1 MELAKNGK
9 KTKTP
14 APIETV
20 PEKKKMSGKA
30 LKLLL
35 LGLVV
40 LLIAIFLYRNKQ
52 LIVVA
57 KVNGDYVYSWELS
70 KMLKDR
76 YAATTLEDLI
86 TEELILKELE
96 KNNIQV
102 SEEELNT
109 RIQEIEATL
118 GGQPLEEALALQNI
132 TLENFRTQMYMR
144 IGVDKLLAQQVT
156 VTDAE
161 LDDYVKNYGDTLVG
175 TTDEE
180 KRNEARQQLQ
190 DQKTGDA
197 LESWLADLKAKAT
210 VVRYL

>member
-14 APIETV
+14 EPVATA
-20 PEKKKMSGKA
+20 PEKKKMSGRT

-35 LGLVV
+35 VGLVV

-161 LDDYVKNYGDTLVG
+161 LDEYVKNYGDTLVG
-175 TTDEE
+175 ATDEE

-210 VVRYL
+210 IVKYL